1 MAGVGPGGYSELNDD
16 IPDPG
21 PIEKRINGSHN
32 SHGSHRGSCGSHTW
46 LAWLAWLARR
56 FSRPQ
61 FVRRKATRTNE
72 NRRCTLLLGC
82 KKSKIWL
89 PKPCFKEA
97 PVGVYKL
104 NTLMK
109 TMSQKAGLGLNFKKP
124 QQQKNYDSNF
134 SQQRRS
140 ANGYYATNATT
151 KNLKVSLELLY
162 HRKKTAEHFSH

>member
-1 MAGVGPGGYSELNDD
+1 MARTTRTAHTVARVAHTRGSPGSPGSLADLA
-16 IPDPG
+16 DPNLYA
-21 PIEKRINGSHN
+21 EKRPAQMKTDDAHFY
-32 SHGSHRGSCGSHTW
+32 
-46 LAWLAWLARR
+46 LA
-56 FSRPQ
+56 
-61 FVRRKATRTNE
+61 V
-72 NRRCTLLLGC
+72 

-162 HRKKTAEHFSH
+162 HRKKKKKKTAEHFSH